1 MRGSLAPVPSII
13 TSGLV
18 QSRWERGFFRNCPEE
33 SRRRRLLRPGVTLAN
48 LRLMGKLTVKAVQD
62 KLQKA
67 NGNLTAAARHLGVA
81 RNSLAEFIH
90 RRPALGKVLADCRES
105 RVDTAESGLD
115 KAIKNG
121 EAWAIAL
128 TLKTLG
134 ARRGYAEPAA
144 ERSAE
149 AAAQA
154 LAVLAAFE
162 RLTRGGPDLPPQADE
177 VRLRITRILDDAAG
191 TAEPDADAGPAAAGE
206 TPLAAG
212 DAL

>member
-1 MRGSLAPVPSII
+1 MG
-13 TSGLV
+13 
-18 QSRWERGFFRNCPEE
+18 
-33 SRRRRLLRPGVTLAN
+33 RLKVSTVEAKLRKTC
-48 LRLMGKLTVKAVQD
+48 
-62 KLQKA
+62 
-67 NGNLTAAARHLGVA
+67 GNLTAAARHLGVS
-81 RNSLAEFIH
+81 RNALANFIH
-90 RRPALGKVLADCRES
+90 RHPALGKVLSDCRES

-115 KAIKNG
+115 RAIKNG

-134 ARRGYAEPAA
+134 AGRGYAEKAA
-144 ERSAE
+144 EGG

-162 RLTRGGPDLPPQADE
+162 RLTRGGGDLPPQADE
-177 VRLRITRILDDAAG
+177 VRLRITRVLDDAAG
-191 TAEPDADAGPAAAGE
+191 TAEPDADAGSAAAGE

>member
-1 MRGSLAPVPSII
+1 
-13 TSGLV
+13 
-18 QSRWERGFFRNCPEE
+18 
-33 SRRRRLLRPGVTLAN
+33 
-48 LRLMGKLTVKAVQD
+48 MGKLKVNTVQA
-62 KLQKA
+62 KLKQTA
-67 NGNLTAAARHLGVA
+67 GNLCAAARHLGVS
-81 RNSLAEFIH
+81 RNALANFIH
-90 RRPALGKVLADCRES
+90 RHPALTTVLADCRES

-134 ARRGYAEPAA
+134 RGRGYAEPAA
-144 ERSAE
+144 EGG

-162 RLTRGGPDLPPQADE
+162 RLTRGGPDLPAQADE
-177 VRLRITRILDDAAG
+177 VRLRITRVLDDAAG
-191 TAEPDADAGPAAAGE
+191 TAEPDADGGPAPAGE
-206 TPLAAG
+206 APLAAG